1 MTCPLRRWHL
11 RIWLLL
17 AVLLPLVLI
26 AGLAGRKDTTPRN
39 PNFDW
44 EKLR

>member
-1 MTCPLRRWHL
+1 MTRPLRRWHL

-17 AVLLPLVLI
+17 ALVLPLVLI
-26 AGLAGRKDTTPRN
+26 AGLAGRQETTPGN
-39 PNFDW
+39 ATLNW

>member
-1 MTCPLRRWHL
+1 MTRPLRRWHL

-17 AVLLPLVLI
+17 AVLLPIVLI
-26 AGLAGRKDTTPRN
+26 AGLAGRQDTTPRN
-39 PNFDW
+39 ATIIW